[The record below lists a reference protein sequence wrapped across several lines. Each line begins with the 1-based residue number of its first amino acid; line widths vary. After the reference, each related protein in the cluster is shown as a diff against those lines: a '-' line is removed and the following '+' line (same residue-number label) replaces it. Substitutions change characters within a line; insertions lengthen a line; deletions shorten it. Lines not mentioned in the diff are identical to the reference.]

1 MTDLHIA
8 IHISRS
14 AGYYFWKAL
23 LPLYLLTILS
33 FTTFEFE
40 VDDLS
45 SRNDTVSTYFLA
57 AFAMLYVV
65 GESLPRTDFLTK
77 IDIVIVLTTTLLV
90 IIGITS
96 VVLHRVA
103 KKDDAALAMAE
114 KWNTRIEVG
123 LLALYAT
130 INIIIFVPSW
140 WTHRKHKN
148 LLNKNEPAAITPA
161 TTPALSSGSE
171 ETAFTNTNTNTNN
184 CGVYQDKTCHPSTI
198 ERPTVRKGAEYYLW
212 SELVIAE
219 EAYWSEDK

>member
-1 MTDLHIA
+1 MRRYCSTDHANNNDTEPLKGKKKTVNAVNTELGRDTVLNEWSLHGVSTKIDNYVDPAKYLGMTDLHIA

-23 LPLYLLTILS
+23 LPLYLLTIVS

-45 SRNDTVSTYFLA
+45 SRNDTVSTHFLA

-65 GESLPRTDFLTK
+65 GASLPRTDFLTK

-96 VVLHRVA
+96 VVVHRVA

-130 INIIIFVPSW
+130 INIIN
-140 WTHRKHKN
+140 N
-148 LLNKNEPAAITPA
+148 LSL
-161 TTPALSSGSE
+161 
-171 ETAFTNTNTNTNN
+171 
-184 CGVYQDKTCHPSTI
+184 
-198 ERPTVRKGAEYYLW
+198 
-212 SELVIAE
+212 
-219 EAYWSEDK
+219 